1 MVLPT
6 DHRSSGT
13 DLVVISLGDN
23 RIGLGE
29 CRVET
34 SLGAISQGECRIGL
48 GECRAE
54 RTKMQSRKHSDCIAK
69 VITVG
74 TIAATR

>member
-29 CRVET
+29 CRIET
-34 SLGAISQGECRIGL
+34 SLGDNRIGL

-69 VITVG
+69 VITAG